1 MHSIPMNSYFS
12 LTGNIEVTVLST
24 RTFYF
29 PSFNIVP
36 DIFFRAFNA
45 VFKPVI
51 LLHKYTAVSYDIQG
65 ISSESNYML
74 NVTNVKRC

>member
-1 MHSIPMNSYFS
+1 
-12 LTGNIEVTVLST
+12 
-24 RTFYF
+24 
-29 PSFNIVP
+29 
-36 DIFFRAFNA
+36 